1 MHADETDAGM
11 CFSFSVLHENQPREE
26 KRKAFS
32 SGVLGKKRGTSGK
45 PGLNQ

>member
-32 SGVLGKKRGTSGK
+32 SGEPEKMVGPAENRV
-45 PGLNQ
+45 